1 MLTPSLVQFLL
12 GLVRGF
18 IFYESVS
25 YLFLLGFAGTIDVD
39 TNRTTIG
46 ENVMEAAI
54 KKYTNPIDKDVIR
67 DAILTKAI
75 VEYPNEYDWLRRGG
89 IEKWLFGSH
98 EMLYHLLNHIT
109 WEESH
114 ELEKTYT
121 RFLAAKTEKTRQ
133 KHLNILVDSIF
144 GYLTIVFTADNYQIL
159 VENKEQLEDL
169 IGRGISV
176 RGNQRVLDDLNAL
189 LGAPLWESVLD
200 KD

>member
-1 MLTPSLVQFLL
+1 M
-12 GLVRGF
+12 
-18 IFYESVS
+18 
-25 YLFLLGFAGTIDVD
+25 D
-39 TNRTTIG
+39 
-46 ENVMEAAI
+46 AAI
-54 KKYTNPIDKDVIR
+54 TKYTNPIDKDVIR

-75 VEYPNEYDWLRRGG
+75 VEYPNEYDWLRSGG

-114 ELEKTYT
+114 KLEKTYD

-133 KHLNILVDSIF
+133 KHLTILVDSIY
-144 GYLTIVFTADNYQIL
+144 GHLTVVFTANNYQIL

-176 RGNQRVLDDLNAL
+176 RGNQRVLDDLDVL
-189 LGAPLWESVLD
+189 LVAPLWKNVLD
-200 KD
+200 TE